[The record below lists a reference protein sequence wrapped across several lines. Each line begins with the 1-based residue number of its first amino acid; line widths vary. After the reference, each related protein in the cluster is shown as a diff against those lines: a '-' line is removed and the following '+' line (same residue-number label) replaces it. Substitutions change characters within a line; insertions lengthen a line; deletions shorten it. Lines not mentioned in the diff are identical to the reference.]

1 MYKGGLLI
9 VATAIAYSAIGST
22 HAADINAIYLEQNIP
37 IFRNF
42 IGRPLL
48 EAVIGLNNGQNLVLE
63 TLTPQGATFFW
74 TGDKIPGETFDSLK
88 ARTLLSVSITTCNGA
103 KDLEATISGVS
114 IWQALIERGDGGINQ
129 QAYVATHLQRLLELM
144 NSPPSI
150 TTPNALRPPRAAS
163 VKGIVFEYVKGD
175 TTEQLSLLNDP
186 GEKIPEFTLRANWQI
201 VSSAHC
207 PK

>member
-63 TLTPQGATFFW
+63 TLAPQGATFFW
-74 TGDKIPGETFDSLK
+74 AGNKIPG
-88 ARTLLSVSITTCNGA
+88 
-103 KDLEATISGVS
+103 
-114 IWQALIERGDGGINQ
+114 
-129 QAYVATHLQRLLELM
+129 RLL
-144 NSPPSI
+144 
-150 TTPNALRPPRAAS
+150 
-163 VKGIVFEYVKGD
+163 
-175 TTEQLSLLNDP
+175 
-186 GEKIPEFTLRANWQI
+186 TL
-201 VSSAHC
+201 
-207 PK
+207 